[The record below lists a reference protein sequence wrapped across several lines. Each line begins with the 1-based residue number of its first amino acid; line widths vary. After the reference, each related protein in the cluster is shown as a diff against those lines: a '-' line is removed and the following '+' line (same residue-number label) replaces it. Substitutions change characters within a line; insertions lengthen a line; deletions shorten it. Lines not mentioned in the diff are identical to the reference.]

1 MKTTNNKKSLL
12 IAALLATGMT
22 MGFGLTGIS
31 NAADATPAA
40 PAAQADSWNCP
51 WLSND
56 PAMQQK
62 HAKFLQDTKE
72 LRKQL
77 AVKQTAKRT
86 LMRSAQPDSAQAQQL
101 TGEIFDLREQLRAK
115 AQAEGLPMGMM
126 GRGFHGGPGM
136 GRGDGNWGPCNGMGP
151 MGPGKGG
158 GRGAGRW

>member
-1 MKTTNNKKSLL
+1 MKTRNNKNLL

-22 MGFGLTGIS
+22 MGVGMTS
-31 NAADATPAA
+31 TANAADAAPAAKAA
-40 PAAQADSWNCP
+40 PAAQADARNCP

-62 HAKFLQDTKE
+62 YAKFLQDTKE

-77 AVKQTAKRT
+77 AVKQAAKRA

-101 TGEIFDLREQLRAK
+101 AGEIFDLQEQLRVK

-126 GRGFHGGPGM
+126 GRGFKGGPGM
-136 GRGDGNWGPCNGMGP
+136 GQGGGNWGPCNG